1 MLDTIKS
8 ILKESNRIVF
18 ITGLGTITES
28 GGRDLWDSSLFYALE
43 KEYHMSPEEL
53 LSAGEYSSRKE
64 RFYKFYKKE
73 VISYLPKPSETF
85 SLIKKLEDEG
95 RLEAVLS
102 FNIFG
107 LEKIAG
113 IKRTV
118 EIDGSVYD
126 NYCPKCYKKFDVN
139 YLLESPGI
147 PVCDTCKKALRPN
160 IRLLGER
167 VDNDLYTMGCV
178 ACTNADT
185 VVVLGCDLGGR
196 KIQYVT
202 GHYKGCN
209 LILLANEEHYSDKYA
224 DYVLYGNISDT
235 LKNVLE

>member
-1 MLDTIKS
+1 MLDTIRK
-8 ILKESNRIVF
+8 ILKESNKIVF

-28 GGRDLWDSSLFYALE
+28 GGRDLWESSLFYALE

-64 RFYKFYKKE
+64 RFYHFYKKE
-73 VISYLPKPSETF
+73 VISYLPKPNDTYKA
-85 SLIKKLEDEG
+85 IKRLEDEG

-107 LEKIAG
+107 LEKLAG
-113 IKRTV
+113 IKKVV
-118 EIDGSVYD
+118 EIDGTVYD
-126 NYCPKCYKKFDVN
+126 NYCPKCFKKFDID
-139 YLLESPGI
+139 YLLSSPGI

-167 VDNDLYTMGCV
+167 VTNDLTTMSCV

-185 VVVLGCDLGGR
+185 LIVLGCDLGGT
-196 KIQYVT
+196 KIQYIS
-202 GHYKGCN
+202 GHYKGSN
-209 LILLANEEHYSDKYA
+209 LILLANEEHYADKYA
-224 DYVLYGNISDT
+224 DYVLYGNIADN